1 MNFEFYQNILSK
13 YLPEI
18 LFHNKLYIT
27 QNTSFFLGLSG
38 ITKNMDKFWKIL
50 NVKEIFYIYILT
62 NFKLEK
68 IFAIKPPFT

>member
-1 MNFEFYQNILSK
+1 MIFMNLEFEFYQNILSK

-38 ITKNMDKFWKIL
+38 ITKNMDKFWKNIKGEIL
-50 NVKEIFYIYILT
+50 YLHSYEL
-62 NFKLEK
+62 
-68 IFAIKPPFT
+68 